1 MLSLNFGTELS
12 AANLH
17 FTHIITFDFI
27 SSLACTAKQLC
38 TLHYTKT
45 VPSSKANNCWLVV
58 AKNTMLAKLWH
69 KGDRWCLLV
78 CLVRLIRIN
87 TRSKYPSGVHNI
99 EQPSYWIQSHLVL
112 LATSPLKNE
121 N

>member
-27 SSLACTAKQLC
+27 SSLACTAKELY

-45 VPSSKANNCWLVV
+45 VPSSKANNCWNDATLD
-58 AKNTMLAKLWH
+58 AIFKLRN
-69 KGDRWCLLV
+69 DSYAMYSLQRPLLSSILFV
-78 CLVRLIRIN
+78 
-87 TRSKYPSGVHNI
+87 
-99 EQPSYWIQSHLVL
+99 
-112 LATSPLKNE
+112 
-121 N
+121 

>member
-58 AKNTMLAKLWH
+58 AKNTMLANN
-69 KGDRWCLLV
+69 D
-78 CLVRLIRIN
+78 
-87 TRSKYPSGVHNI
+87 T
-99 EQPSYWIQSHLVL
+99 
-112 LATSPLKNE
+112 NE
-121 N
+121 VVDFGLFDIHFF